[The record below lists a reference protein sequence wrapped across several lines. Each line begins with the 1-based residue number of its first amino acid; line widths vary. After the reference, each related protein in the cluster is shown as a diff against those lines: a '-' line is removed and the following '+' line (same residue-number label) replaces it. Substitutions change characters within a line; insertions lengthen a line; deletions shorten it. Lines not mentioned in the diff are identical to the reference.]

1 MSRFQLSM
9 SFIVHA
15 RDVDGLRSVALGIVV
30 CRKVDISGL
39 ARAVFLVDFVG
50 APTVKA

>member
-1 MSRFQLSM
+1 MSRFQLSV

-15 RDVDGLRSVALGIVV
+15 RDVHGFGSMALGIVV
-30 CRKVDISGL
+30 SRKVDISGL

>member
-1 MSRFQLSM
+1 M

-39 ARAVFLVDFVG
+39 ARAVFLVDFVRT
-50 APTVKA
+50 PTVKA